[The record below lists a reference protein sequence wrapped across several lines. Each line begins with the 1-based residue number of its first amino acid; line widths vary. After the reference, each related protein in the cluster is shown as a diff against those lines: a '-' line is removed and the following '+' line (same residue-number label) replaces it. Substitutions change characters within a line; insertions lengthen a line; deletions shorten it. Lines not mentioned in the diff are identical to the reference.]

1 MLYINEGVAL
11 MKNYYH
17 ILDIIAVILL
27 LAGGLNWGLYG
38 LFKLNLVMAIFGE
51 VLSRIIFVL
60 VGIAAAYRI
69 VVWARTKT
77 VK

>member
-1 MLYINEGVAL
+1 
-11 MKNYYH
+11 MKNSH

-38 LFKLNLVMAIFGE
+38 LFKLNLVYSVFGE

-60 VGIAAAYRI
+60 VGVAAAYRI
-69 VVWARTKT
+69 VVWARSKA
-77 VK
+77 K

>member
-1 MLYINEGVAL
+1 
-11 MKNYYH
+11 MKNTH

-38 LFKLNLVMAIFGE
+38 LFKLNLIMSIFGE

-69 VVWARTKT
+69 VVWTRAKA
-77 VK
+77 K

>member
-11 MKNYYH
+11 MKNYH

-38 LFKLNLVMAIFGE
+38 LFKLNLVYSIFGE
-51 VLSRIIFVL
+51 ILSRIIFVL
-60 VGIAAAYRI
+60 VGVAAIYRI
-69 VVWARTKT
+69 VVWTRCKAK
-77 VK
+77 